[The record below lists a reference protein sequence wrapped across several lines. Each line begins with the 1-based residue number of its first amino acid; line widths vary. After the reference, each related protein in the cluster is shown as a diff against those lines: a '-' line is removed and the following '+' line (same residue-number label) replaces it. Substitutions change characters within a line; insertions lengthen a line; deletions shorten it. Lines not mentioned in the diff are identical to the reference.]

1 MSGMETWKKWR
12 TGMKN
17 WKGKI
22 VRWKRPEKGQ
32 ENMIGIVL
40 NNPKEDTLKFTPR
53 SVALILVVDVMWG
66 DTVQQF
72 VPIDELIICKS

>member
-1 MSGMETWKKWR
+1 
-12 TGMKN
+12 MKN

-22 VRWKRPEKGQ
+22 VRWKNPKSGQ
-32 ENMIGIVL
+32 EDKVGIVL
-40 NNPKEDTLKFTPR
+40 NNPRENALQFTPR

-72 VPIDELIICKS
+72 VPIDELIICKSTNS